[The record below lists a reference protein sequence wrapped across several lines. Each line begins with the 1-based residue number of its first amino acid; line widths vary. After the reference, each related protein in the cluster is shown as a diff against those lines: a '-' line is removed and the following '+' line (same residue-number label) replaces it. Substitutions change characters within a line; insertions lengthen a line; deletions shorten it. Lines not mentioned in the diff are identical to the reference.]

1 MLAVGVHQL
10 QLYASPIFLNWSKPM
25 PIDDVYIRQ
34 NFGNRAGFGRS
45 PGLLIVDFQ
54 IGFADPEVF
63 GGGNV
68 QEAVEATVPL
78 LAEMRAHN
86 LPVAYTRAVF
96 ADDGSDT
103 GVFGMK
109 VPGLKQLTDGA
120 EISQIVPELTP
131 VPGEYVVRKTG
142 PSAFFGTSLSAW
154 LNAKGVD
161 TLIVTGATTSGC
173 VRASV
178 IDSISY
184 NYRTTVVTD
193 CCGDRALGPHEAN
206 LFDMGQK
213 YADLMTADEA
223 IAQVRALA
231 GRNQEQQA

>member
-1 MLAVGVHQL
+1 MT
-10 QLYASPIFLNWSKPM
+10 
-25 PIDDVYIRQ
+25 DDVYTRQ
-34 NFGNRAGFGRS
+34 NFGNEVGLGRK
-45 PGLLIVDFQ
+45 PALLIVDFQ
-54 IGFADPEVF
+54 VGFADPDVF

-68 QEAVEATVPL
+68 KEAIAATVPL
-78 LAEMRAHN
+78 LQEARTLG

-96 ADDGSDT
+96 ADDGSDA
-103 GVFGMK
+103 GVFGTK
-109 VPGLKQLTDGA
+109 VPGLKHLTDAA
-120 EISQIVPELTP
+120 EISQIVPQLKP
-131 VPGEYVVRKTG
+131 KPGEYVVRKTG

-161 TLIVTGATTSGC
+161 SLLVTGATTSGC

-178 IDSISY
+178 IDAISY

-213 YADLMTADEA
+213 YADLLTVEEA
-223 IAQVRALA
+223 IAAARAA
-231 GRNQEQQA
+231 VGRNTSRDA

>member
-1 MLAVGVHQL
+1 
-10 QLYASPIFLNWSKPM
+10 M
-25 PIDDVYIRQ
+25 PDSNDKDVYRRQ
-34 NFGNRAGFGRS
+34 NFGNRVGFGRK
-45 PGLLIVDFQ
+45 PALLIVDFQ
-54 IGFADPEVF
+54 VGFADPEVF

-68 QEAVEATVPL
+68 REAVAATAPL
-78 LAEMRAHN
+78 LAEMRALG

-96 ADDGSDT
+96 ADDGSDA

-109 VPGLKQLTDGA
+109 VPALKRLTDSA
-120 EISQIVPELTP
+120 DISQIVPELTP
-131 VPGEYVVRKTG
+131 VHGEYVVRKTG
-142 PSAFFGTSLSAW
+142 PSAFFGTSLASW

-161 TLIVTGATTSGC
+161 TLMVTGATTSGC

-193 CCGDRALGPHEAN
+193 CCGDRALEPHEAN

-213 YADLMTADEA
+213 YADLMTASEA
-223 IAQVRALA
+223 IAQARATVA
-231 GRNQEQQA
+231 SNQE

>member
-1 MLAVGVHQL
+1 
-10 QLYASPIFLNWSKPM
+10 M
-25 PIDDVYIRQ
+25 PESNDKDAYRRQ
-34 NFGNRAGFGRS
+34 NFGNRVGFGRK
-45 PGLLIVDFQ
+45 PALLIVDFQ
-54 IGFADPEVF
+54 VGFADPEVF

-68 QEAVEATVPL
+68 REAVAATAPL
-78 LAEMRAHN
+78 LAEMRALG

-96 ADDGSDT
+96 ADDGSDA

-109 VPGLKQLTDGA
+109 VPALKRLTDSA
-120 EISQIVPELTP
+120 DISQIVPELTP
-131 VPGEYVVRKTG
+131 VHGEYVVRKTG
-142 PSAFFGTSLSAW
+142 PSAFFGTSLASW

-161 TLIVTGATTSGC
+161 TLMVTGATTSGC

-193 CCGDRALGPHEAN
+193 CCGDRALEPHEAN

-213 YADLMTADEA
+213 YADLMTASEA
-223 IAQVRALA
+223 IAQARATVA
-231 GRNQEQQA
+231 SNQE